1 MVRRWLKLTWAGFVI
16 LTISC
21 ALGLSA
27 LRVVLANLEPERPR
41 IERWLSAYLGAPITI
56 GRVATTWRRGL
67 PVITGYDI
75 RVNQPTAQADEA
87 LHFDAAEAT
96 IAPFLSL
103 RKRHVE
109 FAGLV
114 LSGVRMAIERAPDGH
129 FRVRGFRA
137 GNAPFAQWLMR
148 QQRLTVAKA
157 DVVVTDQRGIFA
169 PLQINAATVVFSRD
183 RAHTTVRG
191 ATARLDPLGAAIDFE
206 LQIPQHAD
214 APFELRLASPAL
226 DVAAAVH
233 ALIPRIAPS
242 QPLVGALKLALHW
255 SELVPLQFTFA
266 LEPST
271 SAVTPLPTAKR
282 STVTVRGA
290 GQWQTD
296 ALALNVTEFAIDTP
310 PAPLDWRVGY
320 APAAHRLRLSA
331 DRMSLAAVKLIA
343 DWLPP
348 DWLPAPAHITALDAH
363 GELRELRVGVDRAA
377 AAMGY
382 ASGRVDALTL
392 ATAPGS
398 DLTGLTAGFAVNTSG
413 GAVNAVNAEF
423 VMHHPRLVAPLTV
436 TKLTSAL
443 RWTNA
448 ADAPLHSS
456 LELAAVVN
464 DFPLQVTGSLERGD
478 DTSPLVDL
486 EVSLGTGDLTRFNE
500 FMPREI
506 MHPHGDHW
514 LRTAFVSGVLK
525 AGHLTLRGPLNAF
538 PFDHNDGLFSA
549 DFNVEDVDLRYSEHW
564 PLVAGVDSTLAFRGR
579 HLSGELT
586 RALFFDSPLRQAQY
600 SIADIF
606 SVEPI
611 LLVKGTVRATLTDAL
626 HVLRESPLHESALS
640 ELADL
645 EIDGPFDLTLDMNLG
660 LHVGGKHSVIGQITF
675 DGNTLRSARH
685 HVAIED
691 LKGDLGFTHEAWHGE
706 ALTAN
711 YRGEHVGLTVSGGI
725 GDPNHD
731 SEFRMTGT
739 SDATQLLGHLA
750 HYAPYVH
757 HWLAINHQL
766 DALHG
771 AAPWQ
776 AVLTVPHAPDRPQQ
790 LVLES
795 TLAGLEV
802 ALPWPFGKAAGA
814 QQPLRIEA
822 TLGATEA
829 HTTQLALGD
838 GLHLMLEQ
846 IPADGESQ
854 VSRVDVALGPNTAA
868 LTHDGLYVHGDL
880 DTLPL
885 GEWAALMRDATL
897 PTLSLPMAF
906 EIKVANFRTLGQ
918 DFDHVTFNGHRD
930 TVAWR
935 VRVDSARAAGDVTI
949 PIDLAQ
955 APLTLNFDR
964 LWLAAI
970 KSDGEQSAVDPRR
983 MPALVMACTSFKYQ
997 DLDLGQAAFA
1007 TQRLADGLD
1016 LQSLLFQNPTFQ
1028 MHATGRWT
1036 VTGANH
1042 ESQFTIGLKGEAL
1055 GPILQHFGYN
1065 AQAIDGGETQLDIE
1079 AAWHGTPADFTL
1091 DRLDGKLNL
1100 RVGKGRFLDI
1110 EPGSGRLFG
1119 LLSLQTLP
1127 RRLSFDFAD
1136 LFEKGF
1142 VFDHIEGWFELQQGN
1157 AYTNSLY
1164 MEGPSAKVEIS
1175 GRTGLAQQDYD
1186 QHAVVTPSLSKSI
1199 PLASAFF
1206 GPAGIGVGAAI
1217 YLGQKVFKSI
1227 PEQVDKF
1234 LQKRY
1239 SITGG
1244 WTNPKV
1250 ERL

>member
-1 MVRRWLKLTWAGFVI
+1 MVRRWLKLAWAGFAI
-16 LTISC
+16 LTLTS

-41 IERWLSAYLGAPITI
+41 IERWLSDYLGAPITI
-56 GRVATTWRRGL
+56 GRVATAWRRGL

-75 RVNQPTAQADEA
+75 RVNEPMARAVEA

-96 IAPFLSL
+96 IAPFSSL

-109 FAGLV
+109 LAGLV

-129 FRVRGFRA
+129 FSVRGFHA
-137 GNAPFAQWLMR
+137 GNAQFAQWLMH

-169 PLQINAATVVFSRD
+169 PLKINAATLAITRD
-183 RAHTTVRG
+183 RARTTVRG
-191 ATARLDPLGAAIDFE
+191 TTARLDPLAAAIDFE
-206 LQIPQHAD
+206 LQLPQQAD
-214 APFELRLASPAL
+214 APFELRVASPAL
-226 DVAAAVH
+226 DVAAAAH
-233 ALIPRIAPS
+233 ALIPRIAPP
-242 QPLVGALKLALHW
+242 QPLVGALKLALQW
-255 SELVPLQFTFA
+255 SAFAPLQFVFA
-266 LEPST
+266 LESPTSMVAPS
-271 SAVTPLPTAKR
+271 PTAKR
-282 STVTVRGA
+282 STVMARGA
-290 GQWQTD
+290 GTWQAN
-296 ALALNVTEFAIDTP
+296 ALALNVTEFAVDTS
-310 PAPLDWRVGY
+310 PAPLDWRVHY
-320 APAAHRLRLSA
+320 APATHRFRLSA
-331 DRMSLAAVKLIA
+331 DRMPLAAVKLIA

-348 DWLPAPAHITALDAH
+348 DWLPAPARSAVPNAS
-363 GELRELRVGVDRAA
+363 GELRDLRVGVDHAA
-377 AAMGY
+377 AAMWY
-382 ASGRVDALTL
+382 ASGQVDALAL
-392 ATAPGS
+392 STALGS
-398 DLTGLTAGFAVNTSG
+398 DLTGLTARFAVNTSG
-413 GAVNAVNAEF
+413 GAINAVNAEF
-423 VMHHPRLVAPLTV
+423 VVHHPRLVAPLTV
-436 TKLTSAL
+436 SALTGAL
-443 RWTNA
+443 RWTTA
-448 ADAPLHSS
+448 TDASLHSS
-456 LELAAVVN
+456 LDLAAMVN
-464 DFPLQVTGSLERGD
+464 DFPLQLAGSIEHSG

-500 FMPREI
+500 FMPREV

-514 LRTAFVSGVLK
+514 LRTAFVGGVLK
-525 AGHLTLRGPLNAF
+525 SGRLTLRGPLDAF
-538 PFDHNDGLFSA
+538 PFDHDGLFSA
-549 DFNVEDVDLRYSEHW
+549 DFTVEDVELRYSEHW
-564 PLVAGVDSTLAFRGR
+564 PLATDVDSTLAFRGR

-586 RALFFDSPLRQAQY
+586 QALFFDSPLRQAHY

-606 SVEPI
+606 SLEPI
-611 LLVKGTVRATLTDAL
+611 LLVNGTVRATLTDAL
-626 HVLRESPLHESALS
+626 HVLRESPLHGALT

-660 LHVGGKHSVIGQITF
+660 LHVGGKTSVLGQIAF

-685 HVAIED
+685 HVAIDD
-691 LKGDLGFTHEAWHGE
+691 LKGNLSFTHDAWHGA

-711 YRGEHVGLTVSGGI
+711 YRGEHVGLRVSGGI
-725 GDPNHD
+725 GDPSHD

-739 SDATQLLGHLA
+739 SNATQLLGHLK

-757 HWLAINHQL
+757 HWLAINRKL
-766 DALHG
+766 DALRG

-776 AVLTVPHAPDRPQQ
+776 AVLTVPHAPERPQQ

-795 TLAGLEV
+795 TLVGLAV
-802 ALPWPFGKAAGA
+802 GLPWPFGKSANDRL
-814 QQPLRIEA
+814 PLRIEA
-822 TLGATEA
+822 TLGAPDA

-838 GLHLMLEQ
+838 TLHLMLEQ
-846 IPADGESQ
+846 IPTAGGSQ
-854 VSRVDVALGPNTAA
+854 VSRVDVALGPNAPA

-880 DTLPL
+880 NTLPL

-906 EIKVANFRTLGQ
+906 DIKVANLHTLGQ
-918 DFDHVTFNGHRD
+918 DFDHVALNGHRD
-930 TVAWR
+930 AVAWR
-935 VRVDSARAAGDVTI
+935 VHVDSARAAGDVTI
-949 PIDLAQ
+949 PADLAQ

-964 LWLAAI
+964 LWLAPV
-970 KSDGEQSAVDPRR
+970 KSDDGQSAVDPRR
-983 MPALVMACTSFKYQ
+983 MPALAMACASFKYH
-997 DLDLGQAAFA
+997 DIDLGQAAFA

-1016 LQSLLFQNPTFQ
+1016 LQSLLFQNPAFQ

-1036 VTGANH
+1036 VAGANH
-1042 ESQFTIGLKGEAL
+1042 QSQFTIGLKGEAL

-1100 RVGKGRFLDI
+1100 RVGKGRLLDI

-1186 QHAVVTPSLSKSI
+1186 QLAVVTPSLSKSI